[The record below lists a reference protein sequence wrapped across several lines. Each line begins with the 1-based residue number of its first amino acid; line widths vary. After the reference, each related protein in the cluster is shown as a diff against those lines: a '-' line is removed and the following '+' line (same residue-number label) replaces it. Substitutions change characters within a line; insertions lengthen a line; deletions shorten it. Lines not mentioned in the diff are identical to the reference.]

1 LIPSLHSSSHHL
13 VIFVYQDLFL
23 GGVETGTITMIWAMA
38 ELAKNPKVM
47 KKAQDEIRNYIGNKG
62 RVSES
67 DIGYLFYLKMVVKET
82 LRLHPPATMLLA
94 RETMSHFKING
105 YDIYPQMLVQ
115 INAWAIGR
123 DPKYWKNPEEF
134 IPERFLNNSI
144 DYKGQ
149 HFELLPFGAGRRGCP
164 GIYMATTTIE
174 LALANLLYCFD
185 WKLAYGMKEEDINM
199 EEIADLAV
207 TTSKKTALYLVPVK
221 LF

>member
-1 LIPSLHSSSHHL
+1 
-13 VIFVYQDLFL
+13 
-23 GGVETGTITMIWAMA
+23 
-38 ELAKNPKVM
+38 
-47 KKAQDEIRNYIGNKG
+47 
-62 RVSES
+62 
-67 DIGYLFYLKMVVKET
+67 MVVKET

-94 RETMSHFKING
+94 RETMSHFKTNG
-105 YDIYPQMLVQ
+105 YEIYPQILVQ

-134 IPERFLNNSI
+134 IPERFLDNSI

-185 WKLAYGMKEEDINM
+185 WKLAYGMKVEDINM

-207 TTSKKTALYLVPVK
+207 TTSKKTALNLVPVK

>member
-1 LIPSLHSSSHHL
+1 MIPSLHSSSHHL

-23 GGVETGTITMIWAMA
+23 GGVETGTITMIWTMA

-105 YDIYPQMLVQ
+105 YEIYPQILVQ

-134 IPERFLNNSI
+134 IPERFLDNSI

-185 WKLAYGMKEEDINM
+185 WKLAYGMKEEGINM

-207 TTSKKTALYLVPVK
+207 TTSKKTALNLVPVK

>member
-1 LIPSLHSSSHHL
+1 MIPSLHSSSHHL